1 MTRLQTTLQLLRG
14 ALLDIIAVTSRHR
27 AAVDERRA
35 LVGSDTG
42 RGFLFREVGHV
53 VRSSARA
60 KIQVV
65 TLQLRR
71 FEGTRFAGNRGVG
84 RNIT

>member
-1 MTRLQTTLQLLRG
+1 MARLQTTLQLLRG
-14 ALLDIIAVTSRHR
+14 ALLDIIVVTSRHR

-35 LVGSDTG
+35 LICSDAG

-53 VRSSARA
+53 VRSRARP
-60 KIQVV
+60 KIQV
-65 TLQLRR
+65 QLRR
-71 FEGTRFAGNRGVG
+71 LARTRFAGNRGGG